1 MSNIFQKQRGN
12 KNFFRH
18 TNALRSALKNCQRK
32 SFKQKKS
39 ENKQKYRSA
48 QKYERYQKYMDK
60 YILYPKFLFFLIEI
74 YLTYGTVKFKAYN
87 MLI

>member
-1 MSNIFQKQRGN
+1 MHSNNIFQKQRGN

-18 TNALRSALKNCQRK
+18 TKALKNCQRK

-48 QKYERYQKYMDK
+48 QMYERYQKYMAK
-60 YILYPKFLFFLIEI
+60 YILYPKFFF
-74 YLTYGTVKFKAYN
+74 F
-87 MLI
+87 